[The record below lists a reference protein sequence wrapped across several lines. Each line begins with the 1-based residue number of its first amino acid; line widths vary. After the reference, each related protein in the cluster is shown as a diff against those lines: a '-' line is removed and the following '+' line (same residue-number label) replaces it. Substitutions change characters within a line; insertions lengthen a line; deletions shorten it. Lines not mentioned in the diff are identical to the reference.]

1 MKELF
6 FESLDSTNSYLK
18 RNYAQLDDLTF
29 VRAAYQEKGRGRNGR
44 KWLSKSGDSL
54 MFSLLIKD
62 EELFD
67 NYKALSVLSA
77 YSVLKVLEDYGLKDL
92 SIKWPNDVYVSDK
105 KICGI
110 LLEAVSTTKI
120 ECLIIGIGLNVKQ
133 KSFEGDYRQKP
144 VSVEMLVDEEIDSE
158 ELRKKLYF
166 ELLKNIER
174 LKDGE
179 DLYSAISEYDYLKG
193 SEAYASI
200 DGNKKSVKVLGMDN
214 DYTLKVKD
222 GERILSLNSD
232 EISFHI

>member
-29 VRAAYQEKGRGRNGR
+29 VRAAYQEAGRGRNGR

-77 YSVLKVLEDYGLKDL
+77 YSVLKVLEDYGLEDL
-92 SIKWPNDVYVSDK
+92 SIKWPNDVYVIDK

-133 KSFEGDYRQKP
+133 KSFAGDYRQKP

-193 SEAYASI
+193 REAYASI
-200 DGNKKSVKVLGMDN
+200 DGNKKSVKVLGIDS

-222 GERILSLNSD
+222 GEQILSLNSD